1 MSATQAERRSTI
13 NHELFTITD
22 EMKEA
27 MEKAR
32 ISQINSFPD
41 VEEDTSYFDG
51 KMNFRAYDQN
61 QSFFIDVA
69 KNKFLDAGHPAAII
83 DTIIE
88 RLDLEKLYNYYS
100 EEGNPAYHPKMMLKI
115 LFYGYYTGI
124 MSCRTIWDSVVNR
137 ADFIYLAAG
146 QVPNFRTINDFR
158 LRHLEDLSFLF
169 TQIVLLCKELDML
182 DFEHMALDGQ
192 KIQANASYRNSK
204 NLKGIKREYKKVK
217 EGMEKLLEKEVNEY
231 FTEKIKKKRLSTLE
245 KKLGNLGS
253 FQKKLEELNDEEKR
267 INMVDPG
274 APVMTHKDGQKLP
287 SYSHQ
292 SARDGKLG
300 VVTAVQSTQ
309 NNDLP
314 EDLLPIVDQS
324 IDNTGERHDK
334 ITADCGFCNYDIL
347 QKVEDEREEDFHIPD
362 RRFAA
367 SQQEGKGKFRIDKF
381 EKDGNGGYNCPAG
394 HPMEYKQTNTFDDGH
409 TVDVYHG
416 TACSDCPLKDRCT
429 KGENRNINI
438 DSRTPY
444 RDIMRDKL
452 KAEEGREVYMKRQ
465 GLIEPVHG
473 DDQKNKGWIQ
483 HHLRGFKKASAEFVL
498 MRIATNLALMIK
510 HREKEILAWA
520 GA

>member
-1 MSATQAERRSTI
+1 MSATHAERRSTI

-22 EMKEA
+22 DMKEA

-32 ISQINSFPD
+32 SSQIGSFPD
-41 VEEDTSYFDG
+41 VKDTSYFDG
-51 KMNFRAYDQN
+51 NNNFRAYDQN
-61 QSFFIDVA
+61 QSFFITVTKD
-69 KNKFLDAGHPAAII
+69 KFLDAGHPAAII
-83 DTIIE
+83 DIIIE
-88 RLDLEKLYNYYS
+88 RLDLEILYKHYS
-100 EEGNPAYHPKMMLKI
+100 KEGNPAYHPKMMLKV

-124 MSCRTIWDSVVNR
+124 MSCRTIWDSVINR
-137 ADFIYLAAG
+137 SDFMYLAAG

-158 LRHLEDLSFLF
+158 LRHLEDLPGLF
-169 TQIVLLCKELDML
+169 AQVVLLCEELDML
-182 DFEHMALDGQ
+182 DFEHMAVDGQ
-192 KIQANASYRNSK
+192 KIQASANYKNSK
-204 NLKGIKREYKKVK
+204 NLKGIKKEYAKVK

-231 FTEKIKKKRLSTLE
+231 FTEDTKKKRVSVLE
-245 KKLGNLGS
+245 KKLDKLES
-253 FQKKLEELNDEEKR
+253 FQKELEALSDEDKR
-267 INMVDPG
+267 INMVDPD
-274 APVMTHKDGQKLP
+274 APIMTHKDGQKLP

-292 SARDGKLG
+292 SAVDGKCG

-314 EDLLPIVDQS
+314 GDLLPIVDQS
-324 IDNTGERHDK
+324 VENTGKKHDK
-334 ITADCGFCNYDIL
+334 ITADCGFCDYDVL
-347 QKVEDEREEDFHIPD
+347 QKVEEEREEDFHIPD
-362 RRFAA
+362 RRFSA
-367 SQQEGKGKFRIDKF
+367 SEKEGKDKFPIERF
-381 EKDGNGGYNCPAG
+381 EKDENGGYECPAG
-394 HPMEYKQTNTFDDGH
+394 HPMEYKRTITFDDGH
-409 TVDVYHG
+409 TVDVYQG
-416 TACSDCPLKDRCT
+416 TACADCPLKDRCT
-429 KGENRNINI
+429 KGEKRKINI

-452 KAEEGREVYMKRQ
+452 KSEEGRETYMKRQ